1 MNNDKRKKTWSGMKA
16 RGYYI
21 ALGLCAVAIAIAGL
35 VYYQSP
41 EEVPAIGEDTVPIHV
56 TVKQPQQ
63 DVISVIGTEPKA
75 DDTTPPTDS
84 TEPIQTQPKTIKT
97 MWPIEGEVVAVFAAD
112 KLAYNETTQ
121 DWRVHHGIDLS
132 AQEGTEVKAAADG
145 TVYTVYTDQVMGT
158 TVVIQHD
165 GGYVTTYAS
174 LSEDVAV
181 SAGQVVT
188 MGQVIGTVG
197 QSCLTEKALG
207 PHVHFSV
214 TRNDALVDPE
224 EFLTGE

>member
-1 MNNDKRKKTWSGMKA
+1 MNNDKRKKTWSGRQAK
-16 RGYYI
+16 GYYI
-21 ALGLCAVAIAIAGL
+21 ALGLCAVAIAVAGL
-35 VYYQSP
+35 VYYQSA
-41 EEVPAIGEDTVPIHV
+41 EDVPAVQENTVPIHV

-63 DVISVIGTEPKA
+63 DVVSVIGTEPKA
-75 DDTTPPTDS
+75 DDTTPTTDS
-84 TEPIQTQPKTIKT
+84 TEPTQTQPKSIKT
-97 MWPIEGEVVAVFAAD
+97 MWPVDGQVVAVFAAD

-158 TVVIQHD
+158 TVVIRHD

-174 LSEDVAV
+174 LSEEVPV
-181 SAGQVVT
+181 TVGQAVT

-197 QSCLTEKALG
+197 HSCLTEKALG
-207 PHVHFSV
+207 PHLHFSV

-224 EFLTGE
+224 AFLSGE